1 MKEFVL
7 ELAGRQD
14 GLQAKLNVMREYL
27 QVYALKVLNDKG
39 FFRSAAFLGGTALRL
54 QYDLPRFSEDLD
66 FSLEE
71 KSNQGSS
78 FESLIKKIK
87 DEFVSAGYTLS
98 VSYNDQK
105 TVQHAFLKF
114 EGLLFEAGIS
124 PLKNQKLS
132 IKIEVDTNPPKGATH
147 KTDIINKYFPVAFL
161 SYDLSSLFA
170 GKIHAVLSRKYT
182 KGRDFFDIGWYL
194 SKWKDLSPNFLLLK
208 NALLQTGFN
217 KEIPSEENWRA
228 CLYDVVKNTDWDK
241 VRDDV
246 ENFLEQ
252 PKDLDVFSKENVL
265 SLLSL

>member
-27 QVYALKVLNDKG
+27 QVYTIKVLNDKG
-39 FFRSAAFLGGTALRL
+39 FFRSAAFLGGTALRFL
-54 QYDLPRFSEDLD
+54 YDLPRFSEDLD

-71 KSNQGSS
+71 KNSQGNS

-87 DEFVSAGYTLS
+87 DEFVLAGYKLS

-124 PLKNQKLS
+124 PLQNQKLS
-132 IKIEVDTNPPKGATH
+132 IKIEVDTNPPKGATR

-194 SKWKDLSPNFLLLK
+194 TKWKDLSPNFLLLK
-208 NALLQTGFN
+208 NALLQTGYN
-217 KEIPSEENWRA
+217 KEIPSEENWRM
-228 CLYDVVKNTDWDK
+228 CLYAVVKNTDWDK
-241 VRDDV
+241 VRGDV

-265 SLLSL
+265 ALL